1 MKSKWIWSM
10 STIIITVGSVFLL
23 AILSSWFSYAAKNLD
38 TPVLAGPNTIISLN
52 SNNLVDEMSKLVLS
66 AKLSKVE
73 LRQHTLSID
82 LKVTE
87 QQFNAA
93 SVYESIAELMAFS
106 MQRTDNVYQLLIRV
120 VAEDPWT
127 KSKYLLLAADVR
139 KGQWPAEVLEQLR
152 GLQNEEL
159 PREVKTWLRMTE
171 TNLWKSH
178 F

>member
-1 MKSKWIWSM
+1 MKQKWIWSM
-10 STIIITVGSVFLL
+10 GTIMITIGSVFLL
-23 AILSSWFSYAAKNLD
+23 AILSTWSSYAAKNLD
-38 TPVLAGPNTIISLN
+38 TPVLADPNTIISLN
-52 SNNLVDEMSKLVLS
+52 TDNLVDEMSRLILS
-66 AKLSKVE
+66 TKISKVE

-82 LKVTE
+82 IKVTE

-93 SVYESIAELMAFS
+93 SVYESIAELIAFS
-106 MQRTDNVYQLLIRV
+106 MQRTDNVYQLLVRV

-159 PREVKTWLRMTE
+159 PREVRTWLRVTE